1 MKEKT
6 KKKFKFTKS
15 KAEVTVM
22 ASLGVLFLVVFAY
35 LPMFG
40 LVLAFKDGDNVLNI
54 SRAIFRS
61 DWVGFDNFVEF
72 LHDKDF
78 LNVLL
83 NTLGLNLLQLAIN
96 FPAPILFALL
106 LNEVRNGKTK
116 RVIQAITYLPHF
128 LSWVIFAG
136 IVFALV
142 NMDTGIINQILLKT
156 GIVKE
161 AVDIKGDPKYFWALI
176 IITSLLK
183 GIGWGSI
190 IYMAALAGVDP
201 TLYEAA
207 TMDGANRWHKAV
219 YISIPSIAPTIVLF
233 FILQI
238 SSLLNNGTEQILAF
252 QTQSN
257 LDRSEVIDTFVLK
270 YGIRKN
276 MYSYASAVGFFK
288 SVIALILIASSNF
301 VSKKITGQGVIY

>member
-1 MKEKT
+1 M
-6 KKKFKFTKS
+6 KKKKAKFTKA
-15 KAEVTVM
+15 KFEITVM
-22 ASLGVLFLVVFAY
+22 ASLGVIFLVVFAY

-40 LVLAFKDGDNVLNI
+40 LVLAFKDGDHVLNI
-54 SRAIFRS
+54 SRAIFAS
-61 DWVGFDNFVEF
+61 DWVGFDNFRQF
-72 LHDKDF
+72 LYDKDF
-78 LNVLL
+78 LNVLV
-83 NTLGLNLLQLAIN
+83 NTIGLNLLQLAIN

-106 LNEVRNGKTK
+106 LNEVQNGKCK
-116 RVIQAITYLPHF
+116 KAIQAFTYLPHF
-128 LSWVIFAG
+128 LSWVSFAG

-142 NMDTGIINQILLKT
+142 NMDTGIVNAALLKL
-156 GIVKE
+156 GLVKE
-161 AVDIKGDPKYFWALI
+161 AVDFKGDPAYFWGMIVL
-176 IITSLLK
+176 TSLLK

-190 IYMAALAGVDP
+190 IYLAALAGVDP

-207 TMDGANRWHKAV
+207 TMDGANRLHKAIH
-219 YISIPSIAPTIVLF
+219 ISIPSIAPTIVLF
-233 FILQI
+233 FIMQL

-288 SVIALILIASSNF
+288 SAISLLLISVSNF
-301 VSKKITGQGVIY
+301 VCKKITGQGVIY